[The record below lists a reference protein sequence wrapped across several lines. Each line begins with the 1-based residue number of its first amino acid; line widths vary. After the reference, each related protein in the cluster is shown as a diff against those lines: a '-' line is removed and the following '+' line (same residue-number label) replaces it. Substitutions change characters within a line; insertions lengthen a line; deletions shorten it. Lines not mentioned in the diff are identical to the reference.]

1 MVPYIAGNKKT
12 FWEFTSTSSNP
23 KMTYNFL
30 KEEEKIKTGTIFS
43 IGGHIWGY
51 DIELFNY
58 FGEKEILLEPERK
71 FIIDN
76 VLPPQNEIINV
87 TCIILKTPLILSN
100 NETDQDIIA
109 KNEINYNGNND
120 DNINYLDINKYIT
133 KIETEIKINEN
144 LKYISG
150 IGLLCNIPIKYI
162 KVLITYN
169 HIINFE
175 LLNEMKKLRILIN
188 NKEIEIDMQIN
199 RYKYTNNE
207 LDITIIEILDED
219 NISDFIDIDKFINSR
234 NYENEDII
242 SVYLKDN
249 KKIDILNGKIK
260 SKNKDNYICS
270 LEEIIEGIII
280 LKDNQKL
287 IGIIKENNDHNII
300 EFIPMNIIIN
310 KINFIKCKYEINKD
324 DLGKDIQ
331 IINNKD
337 YNDKIR
343 NNEMEKEIKV
353 IINGE
358 IKSNILKYKFNKEG
372 IYVIYL
378 ITYNLLTNMSGM
390 FNDCFSLKEL
400 NLSSFNTNQVT
411 NISKMFYNCSSLEK
425 LNNYCT
431 IFLTKIY

>member
-1 MVPYIAGNKKT
+1 
-12 FWEFTSTSSNP
+12 
-23 KMTYNFL
+23 MTYSFL
-30 KEEEKIKTGTIFS
+30 KEEEKMKAGTVFS
-43 IGGHIWGY
+43 LGGDIWGY

-76 VLPPQNEIINV
+76 VLPPLNEIISV
-87 TCIILKTPLILSN
+87 TCTILKTPLILSN
-100 NETDQDIIA
+100 KETDQDIIA
-109 KNEINYNGNND
+109 NNEINYNGNND

-199 RYKYTNNE
+199 RYKYTNKE

-219 NISDFIDIDKFINSR
+219 NISDFIEIDKFINSR

-310 KINFIKCKYEINKD
+310 KINFIKCKYEIKKD

-337 YNDKIR
+337 WIGIIINDEI
-343 NNEMEKEIKV
+343 EKEIKV

-378 ITYNLLTNMSGM
+378 ITYNLLTNMSWM
-390 FNDCFSLKEL
+390 FSDCSSLKEL
-400 NLSSFNTNQVT
+400 NLSSFNTNQVF
-411 NISKMFYNCSSLEK
+411 IKRIKF
-425 LNNYCT
+425 
-431 IFLTKIY
+431 III

>member
-1 MVPYIAGNKKT
+1 MSLNFYTEEEDNKREESINNYKSLFADYEKKLPTLVESLNQMFKSANLNDAKISELTKDIIDKCKKTIDKNYNEIKNKYNNITEDDAYIICAYTCESKDTSYSPYRILNQNLVSNNRQNGIKNISKYLYIFLKSLRKLPRYYPTNKYLYRCITHKVSLSKDPFNENLVPYIKGNKKT
-12 FWEFTSTSSNP
+12 FWGFTSTSYNP
-23 KMTYNFL
+23 KMVYNFL
-30 KEEEKIKTGTIFS
+30 KEEEKMKSGTVFS
-43 IGGHIWGY
+43 LGGDIWGY

-199 RYKYTNNE
+199 RYKYTNKE

-219 NISDFIDIDKFINSR
+219 NIR
-234 NYENEDII
+234 
-242 SVYLKDN
+242 
-249 KKIDILNGKIK
+249 
-260 SKNKDNYICS
+260 
-270 LEEIIEGIII
+270 
-280 LKDNQKL
+280 
-287 IGIIKENNDHNII
+287 
-300 EFIPMNIIIN
+300 
-310 KINFIKCKYEINKD
+310 
-324 DLGKDIQ
+324 
-331 IINNKD
+331 
-337 YNDKIR
+337 
-343 NNEMEKEIKV
+343 
-353 IINGE
+353 
-358 IKSNILKYKFNKEG
+358 
-372 IYVIYL
+372 
-378 ITYNLLTNMSGM
+378 
-390 FNDCFSLKEL
+390 
-400 NLSSFNTNQVT
+400 
-411 NISKMFYNCSSLEK
+411 
-425 LNNYCT
+425 
-431 IFLTKIY
+431 